1 MQKITAFSRP
11 AFPQAQTDPEEV
23 LGNSIVLDF
32 DQFPELQWI
41 SRYLAAL
48 HKLQAE
54 RDRLAQDIRAIEQE
68 GEVYFDQW
76 VEPYTKTKNGKQYTY
91 YQLRWLTGEYKK
103 SGQPKVKTKH
113 LSHQQV
119 GEVRAAI
126 ERGQQVKSLQE
137 QQSLIDAQIVRLR
150 QLVRSTG
157 RRMQRLS
164 HSSRAGRG

>member
-1 MQKITAFSRP
+1 MQKFTAFP
-11 AFPQAQTDPEEV
+11 HLAFPSAQSEPEEV
-23 LGNSIVLDF
+23 LGNSIVLDL

-41 SRYLAAL
+41 SRYLVVL
-48 HKLQAE
+48 QKLQTE
-54 RDRLAQDIRAIEQE
+54 CDRILQDIRAIEQE

-91 YQLRWLTGEYKK
+91 HQLRWLTGEYKK

-150 QLVRSTG
+150 QLVRNAG

-164 HSSRAGRG
+164 HSSLAGRG

>member
-1 MQKITAFSRP
+1 MQKFTAFPRP
-11 AFPQAQTDPEEV
+11 AFPPPQSEPEEV
-23 LGNSIVLDF
+23 LGNSIVLDL

-41 SRYLAAL
+41 SRYLIAL
-48 HKLQAE
+48 HRLQAD

-68 GEVYFDQW
+68 GDVYFDQW
-76 VEPYTKTKNGKQYTY
+76 IEPYVKTKNGKQYTY
-91 YQLRWLTGEYKK
+91 HQLRWLTGEYKK

-126 ERGQQVKSLQE
+126 ERGQQVKALQE

-150 QLVRSTG
+150 QLVRGTG
-157 RRMQRLS
+157 RRMKRLS
-164 HSSRAGRG
+164 HSSLAGRG

>member
-1 MQKITAFSRP
+1 MQKFTVFPRP
-11 AFPQAQTDPEEV
+11 AFPPTHSEPEEV
-23 LGNSIVLDF
+23 LGNSIVLDL

-41 SRYLAAL
+41 SRYLATL

-68 GEVYFDQW
+68 GDVYFDQW
-76 VEPYTKTKNGKQYTY
+76 IEPYTKTKNGKQYTY
-91 YQLRWLTGEYKK
+91 HQLRWLTGEYKK

-137 QQSLIDAQIVRLR
+137 QQSLIDAQMVQLR

-157 RRMQRLS
+157 RRMKWLS
-164 HSSRAGRG
+164 HSSGAGRR